1 MGPEELD
8 PPPTLRA
15 RSGTVAAVGNSSV
28 VLRRVKRKTTIQP
41 DNSTPGQTPKRRENG
56 CSNRDLYNKNVRG
69 DTVHGGR
76 PKADGAPPASSPAPA
91 DQWLKKLYYIPP
103 TDTKRNEMPTLL
115 QHGGPSKTLRRAKEA
130 SCKRRMVEDPI
141 YLKCQEQAH
150 PQ

>member
-8 PPPTLRA
+8 SPPTLRA

-41 DNSTPGQTPKRRENG
+41 DNSTPGQTPKRENG

-91 DQWLKKLYYIPP
+91 DQWLKELYYIPP